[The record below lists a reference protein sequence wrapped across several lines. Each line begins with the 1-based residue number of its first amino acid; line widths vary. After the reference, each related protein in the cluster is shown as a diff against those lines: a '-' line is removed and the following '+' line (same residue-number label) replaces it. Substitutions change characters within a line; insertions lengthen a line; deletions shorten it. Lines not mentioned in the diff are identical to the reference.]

1 MKHGWIMVILGWM
14 AASPL
19 LGQSRVDIFG
29 YFESQFVGADVQN
42 SFIQLYSNKL
52 RVDLESRPSES
63 IKFGA
68 NFDYITYHG
77 KTRWHILDYLP
88 ENVTAV
94 VPEIARPFYVLS
106 FDNRHFLDNA
116 YVRLSLKY
124 MDITVGKQQISPGT
138 GYAWNPTDVFNT
150 KDLLDPTYEQP
161 GHNAVRLD
169 VPIGSRYTFTT
180 LYAPGD
186 TWKESDKLIEF
197 KGRISHFDYHLIAV
211 EKTWRFHDYTQ
222 FNQDFMNP
230 GFWGQ
235 PEKRRMLGFSTAGE
249 LFGLGLWSE
258 FGYNWME
265 ETDAFYELVVGSDYT
280 FDSGT
285 YIMTEYYRNTLGKT
299 NKQDYTLNDWMRFLA
314 QEQKAIARDHVYCL
328 VQHPAMDVMTLGFS
342 TIFSI
347 TDGSLALLPMMQYS
361 PFQNIEILVY
371 INLYLGEENAVFNKN
386 MGNGGLI
393 RVRVYF

>member
-1 MKHGWIMVILGWM
+1 MKHTWALCILGWM
-14 AASPL
+14 TASPL
-19 LGQSRVDIFG
+19 LSQNRVDIFG
-29 YFESQFVGADVQN
+29 YFESQFVGADVQH

-52 RVDLESRPSES
+52 RVDLESRPSEN

-77 KTRWHILDYLP
+77 KTLWHILDYLP
-88 ENVTAV
+88 ENITTV

-106 FDNRHFLDNA
+106 FDNRYFLDNA

-169 VPIGSRYTFTT
+169 VPMGSKYTLTT
-180 LYAPGD
+180 LYAPCD

-230 GFWGQ
+230 GFLEQ
-235 PEKRRMLGFSTAGE
+235 PEKRRILGFSTAGE

-299 NKQDYTLNDWMRFLA
+299 DKQDYTLNDWMRFLA
-314 QEQKAIARDHVYCL
+314 QEQKAIARDHLYAL
-328 VQHPAMDVMTLGFS
+328 VQHPAMDVMTLGLS

-361 PFQNIEILVY
+361 PFQNVEILAY
-371 INLYLGEENAVFNKN
+371 INLYLGAEDAVFNKN
-386 MGNGGLI
+386 MGNGQLI